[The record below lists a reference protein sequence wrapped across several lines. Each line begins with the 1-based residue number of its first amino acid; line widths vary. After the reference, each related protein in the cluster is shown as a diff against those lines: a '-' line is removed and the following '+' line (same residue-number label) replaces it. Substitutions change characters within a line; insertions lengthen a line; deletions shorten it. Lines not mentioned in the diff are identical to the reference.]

1 MDNTTEN
8 STEMSDSST
17 VWTEEISVTMNSVEV
32 GDDDVN
38 VGKWTG

>member
-1 MDNTTEN
+1 MENTTEN
-8 STEMSDSST
+8 STEMSDST

-38 VGKWTG
+38 VGK